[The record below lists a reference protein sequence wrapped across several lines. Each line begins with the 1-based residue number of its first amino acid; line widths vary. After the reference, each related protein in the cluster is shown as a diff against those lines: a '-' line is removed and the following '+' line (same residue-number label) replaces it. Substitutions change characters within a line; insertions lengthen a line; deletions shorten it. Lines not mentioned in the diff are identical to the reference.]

1 MKKLLISLLFCASL
15 AVSVFSATLLTDRQ
29 ALQEELIRLHVVADS
44 DSPED
49 QRRKLQVRDA
59 VLRAIGDGMK
69 QAGDAQAAKAYLL
82 ENLPEIQTAARDCL
96 QALGCQDGVSVT
108 LCREDFPRRLYDT
121 FALPAG
127 IYEAL
132 RITIGKGEGH
142 NWWCVAFP
150 SLCVPAVSGDV
161 ETAANAAGLPD
172 SLTGAMTGRYR
183 LRFYLLDLLGSWE
196 TGRSQEKP
204 SLQFLPISGT
214 ITGNY

>member
-1 MKKLLISLLFCASL
+1 MKKLLMSLLFCTSL

-49 QRRKLQVRDA
+49 QSRKLQVRDA
-59 VLRAIGDGMK
+59 VLLTIQEGMEK
-69 QAGDAQAAKAYLL
+69 AGDARAAKEYLL
-82 ENLPEIQTAARDCL
+82 ENLPKIQTAARECL
-96 QALGCQDGVSVT
+96 ESLGCEDSVSVT
-108 LCREDFPRRLYDT
+108 LCRENFPRRLYDT

-132 RITIGKGEGH
+132 RITIGEGEGH

-150 SLCVPAVSGDV
+150 SLCVPAVSRDM
-161 ETAANAAGLPD
+161 ETAASEAGLPD
-172 SLTGAMTGRYR
+172 SLTGAMTGRYQ

-196 TGRSQEKP
+196 TAGS
-204 SLQFLPISGT
+204 
-214 ITGNY
+214 